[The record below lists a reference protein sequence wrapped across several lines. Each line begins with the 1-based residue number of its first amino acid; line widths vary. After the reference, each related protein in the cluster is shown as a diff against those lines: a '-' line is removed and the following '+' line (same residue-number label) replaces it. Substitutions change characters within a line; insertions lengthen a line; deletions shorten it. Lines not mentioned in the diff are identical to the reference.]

1 MRYGA
6 KTMKKRSVL
15 MMATIAMA
23 ASVPASMA
31 STVKAP
37 GIAGQSAPI
46 AGTVNTAQIFRHSL
60 NIHYGEPIRAVEQ
73 QSVRAFALGTLSQL
87 PVFTRPG
94 GEVIVP
100 LGQVLPVLQ
109 TAPGNFS
116 VVILGKGVKPVSLVG
131 APSAEWVV
139 KETAAGGLAA
149 GRLAAGRLAAGRHPI
164 LEIMPRFAGLKGSI
178 QIVATSPHGYPLTY
192 TVGLVSGTSR
202 FTPVLSFYRV
212 PHDFPQSREVGTRYQ
227 DRQATAP
234 IAHASHAN
242 TPPVNATHADLDWKM
257 QCFTGDCKPVQP
269 ISVVSD
275 IKDRMTYIRLPT
287 GKTPMVLVR
296 NQAGKSLLVG
306 YRMEGH
312 TLAVGAVPY
321 RIDLLTG
328 NWNHLAE
335 IRLTNEAGA

>member
-1 MRYGA
+1 
-6 KTMKKRSVL
+6 
-15 MMATIAMA
+15 
-23 ASVPASMA
+23 
-31 STVKAP
+31 
-37 GIAGQSAPI
+37 
-46 AGTVNTAQIFRHSL
+46 
-60 NIHYGEPIRAVEQ
+60 Q

-131 APSAEWVV
+131 APRAEWVV
-139 KETAAGGLAA
+139 KETAAGG
-149 GRLAAGRLAAGRHPI
+149 LAAGRHPI

-212 PHDFPQSREVGTRYQ
+212 PHVIHQPREVGTRDQ

-296 NQAGKSLLVG
+296 NKSGKSLLVG

-312 TLAVGAVPY
+312 TLAVGAIPY

-335 IRLTNEAGA
+335 ISLTNEAGA

>member
-1 MRYGA
+1 MRDVA
-6 KTMKKRSVL
+6 LTMKKRSVL
-15 MMATIAMA
+15 IMATIAMA
-23 ASVPASMA
+23 ASVPVSMA
-31 STVKAP
+31 STMKAP
-37 GIAGQSAPI
+37 GVAGQSAPI
-46 AGTVNTAQIFRHSL
+46 AGIVNTAQIFQHSM

-149 GRLAAGRLAAGRHPI
+149 GRHPI

-178 QIVATSPHGYPLTY
+178 QIVATSPHGHPLTY
-192 TVGLVSGTSR
+192 TVGLVSGASR

-212 PHDFPQSREVGTRYQ
+212 PHVIPQPREVGTRDQ

-242 TPPVNATHADLDWKM
+242 TPHVNATHADLDWTA
-257 QCFTGDCKPVQP
+257 QCFTGDCKPIQP
-269 ISVVSD
+269 ISVISNQKV
-275 IKDRMTYIRLPT
+275 TYIHLPT
-287 GKTPMVLVR
+287 EKSPMVLVR
-296 NQAGKSLLVG
+296 NKAGKSLLVS

-328 NWNHLAE
+328 NWNQLAE
-335 IRLTNEAGA
+335 IRLTNETGE

>member
-1 MRYGA
+1 MRDVA
-6 KTMKKRSVL
+6 LTMKKRSVL
-15 MMATIAMA
+15 IMATIAMA
-23 ASVPASMA
+23 ASVPVSMA
-31 STVKAP
+31 STMKAP
-37 GIAGQSAPI
+37 GVAGQSAPI
-46 AGTVNTAQIFRHSL
+46 AGIVNTAQIFQHSM

-94 GEVIVP
+94 GEVIVL

-116 VVILGKGVKPVSLVG
+116 VVILGKGVKPVSLAG

-139 KETAAGGLAA
+139 KETVAGG
-149 GRLAAGRLAAGRHPI
+149 LAAGRHPI

-212 PHDFPQSREVGTRYQ
+212 PHVIPENPELMAPEQGQPAKVSMATSGVPTR
-227 DRQATAP
+227 P
-234 IAHASHAN
+234 N
-242 TPPVNATHADLDWKM
+242 TPHVNATHADLDWTA

-269 ISVVSD
+269 ISVVSNQ
-275 IKDRMTYIRLPT
+275 KDKVTYIHLPT

-296 NQAGKSLLVG
+296 NKAGKSLLVN

-335 IRLTNEAGA
+335 IRLTNEAGE

>member
-1 MRYGA
+1 MRDVA
-6 KTMKKRSVL
+6 LTMKKRSVL
-15 MMATIAMA
+15 IMATIAMA
-23 ASVPASMA
+23 ASVPVSMA
-31 STVKAP
+31 STMKAP
-37 GIAGQSAPI
+37 GVAGQSAPI
-46 AGTVNTAQIFRHSL
+46 AGIVNTAQIFQHSL

-116 VVILGKGVKPVSLVG
+116 VVILGKGVKPVSLAG

-139 KETAAGGLAA
+139 KETVAGG
-149 GRLAAGRLAAGRHPI
+149 LAAGRHPI

-212 PHDFPQSREVGTRYQ
+212 PHVIPENPELMAPEQGQPAKVSMATSGVPTR
-227 DRQATAP
+227 P
-234 IAHASHAN
+234 N
-242 TPPVNATHADLDWKM
+242 TPHVNATHADVDWTA
-257 QCFTGDCKPVQP
+257 QCFTGDCKPIQP
-269 ISVVSD
+269 ISVVSNQKATF
-275 IKDRMTYIRLPT
+275 IHLPT

-296 NQAGKSLLVG
+296 NKAGKSLLVS

-335 IRLTNEAGA
+335 IRLTNEAGE

>member
-1 MRYGA
+1 MRDVA
-6 KTMKKRSVL
+6 LTMKKRSVL
-15 MMATIAMA
+15 IMATIAMA
-23 ASVPASMA
+23 AGVPVSMA
-31 STVKAP
+31 STMKAP
-37 GIAGQSAPI
+37 GVAGQSAPI
-46 AGTVNTAQIFRHSL
+46 AGIVNTAQIFQHSL

-116 VVILGKGVKPVSLVG
+116 VVILGKGVKPVSLAG

-139 KETAAGGLAA
+139 KETVAGG
-149 GRLAAGRLAAGRHPI
+149 LAAGRHPI

-212 PHDFPQSREVGTRYQ
+212 PHVIPENPELMAPEQGQPAKVSMATSGVPTR
-227 DRQATAP
+227 P
-234 IAHASHAN
+234 N
-242 TPPVNATHADLDWKM
+242 TPHVNATHADVDWTA
-257 QCFTGDCKPVQP
+257 QCFTGDCKPIQP
-269 ISVVSD
+269 ISVVSNKKATF
-275 IKDRMTYIRLPT
+275 IHLPT

-296 NQAGKSLLVG
+296 NKAGKSLLVS

-335 IRLTNEAGA
+335 IRLTNEAGE

>member
-1 MRYGA
+1 MRDVA
-6 KTMKKRSVL
+6 LTMKKRSVL
-15 MMATIAMA
+15 IMATIAMA
-23 ASVPASMA
+23 AGVPVSMA
-31 STVKAP
+31 STMKAP
-37 GIAGQSAPI
+37 GVAGQSAPI
-46 AGTVNTAQIFRHSL
+46 AGIVNTAQIFQHSL

-116 VVILGKGVKPVSLVG
+116 VVILGKGVKPVSLAG

-139 KETAAGGLAA
+139 KETVAGG
-149 GRLAAGRLAAGRHPI
+149 LAAGRHPI

-212 PHDFPQSREVGTRYQ
+212 PHVIPENPELMAPEQGQPAKVSMATSGVPTR
-227 DRQATAP
+227 P
-234 IAHASHAN
+234 N
-242 TPPVNATHADLDWKM
+242 TPHVNATHADVDWTA
-257 QCFTGDCKPVQP
+257 QCFTGDCKPIQP
-269 ISVVSD
+269 ISVVSNQKATF
-275 IKDRMTYIRLPT
+275 IHLPT

-296 NQAGKSLLVG
+296 NKAGKSLLVS

-312 TLAVGAVPY
+312 MLVVGAVPY
-321 RIDLLTG
+321 RIDLIAGKWNDLT
-328 NWNHLAE
+328 E
-335 IRLTNEAGA
+335 IRLTNEAGE

>member
-1 MRYGA
+1 MRDVA
-6 KTMKKRSVL
+6 LTMKKRSVL
-15 MMATIAMA
+15 IMATIAMA
-23 ASVPASMA
+23 AGVPVSMA
-31 STVKAP
+31 STMKAP
-37 GIAGQSAPI
+37 GVAGQSAPI
-46 AGTVNTAQIFRHSL
+46 AGIVNTAQIFQHSL

-116 VVILGKGVKPVSLVG
+116 VVILGKGVKPVSLAG

-139 KETAAGGLAA
+139 KETVAGG
-149 GRLAAGRLAAGRHPI
+149 LAAGRHPI

-212 PHDFPQSREVGTRYQ
+212 PHVIPENPELMAPEQGQPAKVSMATSGVPTR
-227 DRQATAP
+227 P
-234 IAHASHAN
+234 N
-242 TPPVNATHADLDWKM
+242 TPHVNATHADVDWTA
-257 QCFTGDCKPVQP
+257 QCFTGDCKPIQP
-269 ISVVSD
+269 ISVVSNQKATF
-275 IKDRMTYIRLPT
+275 IHLPT

-296 NQAGKSLLVG
+296 NKAGKSLLVS

-335 IRLTNEAGA
+335 IRLTNEAGE

>member
-1 MRYGA
+1 MR
-6 KTMKKRSVL
+6 TTLSLPKKRTIL
-15 MMATIAMA
+15 ILATIGMVAT
-23 ASVPASMA
+23 VPASIA
-31 STVKAP
+31 STMSPP
-37 GIAGQSAPI
+37 GVAGHSLPI
-46 AGTVNTAQIFRHSL
+46 AETVNTAQIFRHSL
-60 NIHYGEPIRAVEQ
+60 NIHYGEPIADVEQ
-73 QSVRAFALGTLSQL
+73 EAVRSFAAGTLSHL

-116 VVILGKGVKPVSLVG
+116 VVILGKGVQPASLVG

-139 KETAAGGLAA
+139 KETTVGH
-149 GRLAAGRLAAGRHPI
+149 HPV

-192 TVGLVSGTSR
+192 TVGLVSDTAR

-212 PHDFPQSREVGTRYQ
+212 HHVIVQRDVSVSREIAAPEQVNPSVM
-227 DRQATAP
+227 P
-234 IAHASHAN
+234 IAKAARAE
-242 TPPVNATHADLDWKM
+242 PQVNATHADLDWTT
-257 QCFTGDCKPVQP
+257 QCFTGDCKPIQP
-269 ISVVSD
+269 ISVVSNQKTTF
-275 IKDRMTYIRLPT
+275 IHLPT

-296 NQAGKSLLVG
+296 NKAGKSLLVS

-328 NWNHLAE
+328 HWNHLAE
-335 IRLTNEAGA
+335 IRLTNEAGD

>member
-1 MRYGA
+1 
-6 KTMKKRSVL
+6 MKKRSVL
-15 MMATIAMA
+15 VMATIAITV
-23 ASVPASMA
+23 SVPASMA
-31 STVKAP
+31 STVKVP

-60 NIHYGEPIRAVEQ
+60 NIRYGEPIRAVEQ

-131 APSAEWVV
+131 APRAEWVV
-139 KETAAGGLAA
+139 KETAAGG
-149 GRLAAGRLAAGRHPI
+149 LAAGRHPI

-212 PHDFPQSREVGTRYQ
+212 PHVIHQPREVGTRDQ

-296 NQAGKSLLVG
+296 NKSGKSLLVG

-312 TLAVGAVPY
+312 TLAVGAIPY

-335 IRLTNEAGA
+335 ISLTNEAGA

>member
-1 MRYGA
+1 MRDVA
-6 KTMKKRSVL
+6 LTMKKRSVL
-15 MMATIAMA
+15 IMATIAMA
-23 ASVPASMA
+23 ASVPVSMA
-31 STVKAP
+31 STMKAP
-37 GIAGQSAPI
+37 GVAGQSAPI
-46 AGTVNTAQIFRHSL
+46 AGIVNTAQIFQHSM

-116 VVILGKGVKPVSLVG
+116 VVILGKGVKPVSLAG

-139 KETAAGGLAA
+139 KETAAGG
-149 GRLAAGRLAAGRHPI
+149 LAAGRHPI

-212 PHDFPQSREVGTRYQ
+212 PHVIPENPELMAPEQGQPAKVSMATSGVPTR
-227 DRQATAP
+227 P
-234 IAHASHAN
+234 N
-242 TPPVNATHADLDWKM
+242 TPHVNATHADLDWTA
-257 QCFTGDCKPVQP
+257 QCFTGDCKPIRP
-269 ISVVSD
+269 ISVVSNQKTTF
-275 IKDRMTYIRLPT
+275 IHLPT

-296 NQAGKSLLVG
+296 NKAGKSLLVS
-306 YRMEGH
+306 YRMEGT

-335 IRLTNEAGA
+335 IRLTNEAGE

>member
-1 MRYGA
+1 
-6 KTMKKRSVL
+6 
-15 MMATIAMA
+15 
-23 ASVPASMA
+23 
-31 STVKAP
+31 
-37 GIAGQSAPI
+37 
-46 AGTVNTAQIFRHSL
+46 
-60 NIHYGEPIRAVEQ
+60 Q

-116 VVILGKGVKPVSLVG
+116 VVILGKGVKPVSLAG

-139 KETAAGGLAA
+139 KETVAGG
-149 GRLAAGRLAAGRHPI
+149 LAAGRHPI

-178 QIVATSPHGYPLTY
+178 QIVATSPHGYPLMY

-212 PHDFPQSREVGTRYQ
+212 PHVIPENPELMAPEQGQPAKVSMATSGVPTR
-227 DRQATAP
+227 P
-234 IAHASHAN
+234 N
-242 TPPVNATHADLDWKM
+242 TPHVNATHADLDWTA
-257 QCFTGDCKPVQP
+257 QCFTGDCKPIQP
-269 ISVVSD
+269 ISVVSNQKATF
-275 IKDRMTYIRLPT
+275 IHLPT

-296 NQAGKSLLVG
+296 NKAGKSLLVS

-312 TLAVGAVPY
+312 TLAVGAAPY

-335 IRLTNEAGA
+335 IRLTNEAGE

>member
-1 MRYGA
+1 MRDVA
-6 KTMKKRSVL
+6 LTMKKRSVL
-15 MMATIAMA
+15 IMATIAMA
-23 ASVPASMA
+23 ASVPVSMA
-31 STVKAP
+31 STMKAP
-37 GIAGQSAPI
+37 GVAGQSAPI
-46 AGTVNTAQIFRHSL
+46 AGIVNTAQIFQHSM

-116 VVILGKGVKPVSLVG
+116 VVILGKGVKPVSLAG

-139 KETAAGGLAA
+139 KETVAGG
-149 GRLAAGRLAAGRHPI
+149 LAAGRHPI

-212 PHDFPQSREVGTRYQ
+212 PHVIPENPELMAPEQGQPAKVSMATSGVPTR
-227 DRQATAP
+227 P
-234 IAHASHAN
+234 N
-242 TPPVNATHADLDWKM
+242 TPHVNATHADVDWTA
-257 QCFTGDCKPVQP
+257 QCFTGDCKPIQP
-269 ISVVSD
+269 ISVVSNQKATF
-275 IKDRMTYIRLPT
+275 IHLPT

-296 NQAGKSLLVG
+296 NKAGKSLLVS

-335 IRLTNEAGA
+335 IRLTNEAGE

>member
-1 MRYGA
+1 MCKAALNGSR
-6 KTMKKRSVL
+6 KKPAVL
-15 MMATIAMA
+15 ILAAVAMA
-23 ASVPASMA
+23 AGVPASIA
-31 STVKAP
+31 STVRAP
-37 GIAGQSAPI
+37 GVAGQSSPI

-139 KETAAGGLAA
+139 KETAAG
-149 GRLAAGRLAAGRHPI
+149 RHPI

-192 TVGLVSGTSR
+192 TVGLVSGASR

-212 PHDFPQSREVGTRYQ
+212 PHVIPENPELMAPEQGQPAKVSMATSGVPTR
-227 DRQATAP
+227 P
-234 IAHASHAN
+234 N
-242 TPPVNATHADLDWKM
+242 TPHVNATHADLDWKM
-257 QCFTGDCKPVQP
+257 QCFTGDCKPIQP
-269 ISVVSD
+269 ISVISNQ
-275 IKDRMTYIRLPT
+275 KDKVTYIHLPT
-287 GKTPMVLVR
+287 EKSPMVLVR
-296 NQAGKSLLVG
+296 NKAGKSLLVS

-335 IRLTNEAGA
+335 IRLTNEAGE

>member
-1 MRYGA
+1 MRYVVL
-6 KTMKKRSVL
+6 TMKKHSVL
-15 MMATIAMA
+15 IMATIAMA

-31 STVKAP
+31 STVKVP

-46 AGTVNTAQIFRHSL
+46 AGTVNTAQIFQHSM

-116 VVILGKGVKPVSLVG
+116 VVILGKGVKPVSLAG

-139 KETAAGGLAA
+139 KET
-149 GRLAAGRLAAGRHPI
+149 AAGRHPI

-212 PHDFPQSREVGTRYQ
+212 SHVIPQPREAVTRDQ
-227 DRQATAP
+227 DKQATAL
-234 IAHASHAN
+234 IIKASHAN
-242 TPPVNATHADLDWKM
+242 TPHVNATHADLDWTA
-257 QCFTGDCKPVQP
+257 QCFTGDCKPIRP
-269 ISVVSD
+269 ISVVSNQKATF
-275 IKDRMTYIRLPT
+275 IHLPT

-296 NQAGKSLLVG
+296 NKAGKSLLVS
-306 YRMEGH
+306 YRMEGT

-335 IRLTNEAGA
+335 IRLTNEAGE

>member
-1 MRYGA
+1 MRDVA
-6 KTMKKRSVL
+6 LTMKKRSVL
-15 MMATIAMA
+15 IMATIAMA
-23 ASVPASMA
+23 ASVPVSMA
-31 STVKAP
+31 STMKAP
-37 GIAGQSAPI
+37 GVAGQSAPI
-46 AGTVNTAQIFRHSL
+46 AGIVNTAQIFQHSM

-149 GRLAAGRLAAGRHPI
+149 GRHPI

-212 PHDFPQSREVGTRYQ
+212 PHVIPENPELMAPEQGQPAKVSMATSGVPTR
-227 DRQATAP
+227 P
-234 IAHASHAN
+234 N
-242 TPPVNATHADLDWKM
+242 TPHVNATHADLDWTA
-257 QCFTGDCKPVQP
+257 QCFTGDCKPIQP
-269 ISVVSD
+269 ISVVSNQKATF
-275 IKDRMTYIRLPT
+275 IHLPT

-296 NQAGKSLLVG
+296 NKAGKSLLVS

-335 IRLTNEAGA
+335 IRLTNEAGE

>member
-1 MRYGA
+1 MRDVA
-6 KTMKKRSVL
+6 LTMKKRSVL
-15 MMATIAMA
+15 IMATIAMA
-23 ASVPASMA
+23 ASVPVSMA
-31 STVKAP
+31 STMKAP
-37 GIAGQSAPI
+37 GVAGQSAPI
-46 AGTVNTAQIFRHSL
+46 AGIVNTAQIFQHSM

-116 VVILGKGVKPVSLVG
+116 VVILGKGVKPVSLAG

-139 KETAAGGLAA
+139 KETAAGG
-149 GRLAAGRLAAGRHPI
+149 LAAGRHPI

-212 PHDFPQSREVGTRYQ
+212 PHVIPENPELMAPEQGQPAKVSMATSGVPTR
-227 DRQATAP
+227 P
-234 IAHASHAN
+234 N
-242 TPPVNATHADLDWKM
+242 TPHVNATHADLDWTA
-257 QCFTGDCKPVQP
+257 QCFTGDCKPIQP
-269 ISVVSD
+269 ISVVSNQKATF
-275 IKDRMTYIRLPT
+275 IHLPT

-296 NQAGKSLLVG
+296 NKAGKSLLVS

-335 IRLTNEAGA
+335 IRLTNEAGE

>member
-1 MRYGA
+1 MRDVA
-6 KTMKKRSVL
+6 LTMKKRSVL
-15 MMATIAMA
+15 IMATIAMA
-23 ASVPASMA
+23 AGVPVSMA
-31 STVKAP
+31 STMKAP
-37 GIAGQSAPI
+37 GVAGQSAPI
-46 AGTVNTAQIFRHSL
+46 AGIVNTAQIFQHSL

-116 VVILGKGVKPVSLVG
+116 VVILGKGVKPVSLAG

-139 KETAAGGLAA
+139 KETVAGG
-149 GRLAAGRLAAGRHPI
+149 LAAGRHPI

-178 QIVATSPHGYPLTY
+178 QIVATSPHGYPLMY

-212 PHDFPQSREVGTRYQ
+212 PHVIPENPELMAPEQGQPAKVSMATSGVPTR
-227 DRQATAP
+227 P
-234 IAHASHAN
+234 N
-242 TPPVNATHADLDWKM
+242 TPHVNATHADVDWTA
-257 QCFTGDCKPVQP
+257 QCFTGDCKPIQP
-269 ISVVSD
+269 ISVVSNQKATF
-275 IKDRMTYIRLPT
+275 IHLPT

-296 NQAGKSLLVG
+296 NKAGKSLLVS

-335 IRLTNEAGA
+335 IRLTNEAGE

>member
-1 MRYGA
+1 MRDVA
-6 KTMKKRSVL
+6 LTMKKRSVL
-15 MMATIAMA
+15 IMATIAMA
-23 ASVPASMA
+23 AGVPVSMA
-31 STVKAP
+31 STMKAP
-37 GIAGQSAPI
+37 GVAGQSAPI
-46 AGTVNTAQIFRHSL
+46 AGIVNTAQIFQHSL
-60 NIHYGEPIRAVEQ
+60 NIHYGEPIWAVEQ

-116 VVILGKGVKPVSLVG
+116 VVILGKGVKPVSLAG

-139 KETAAGGLAA
+139 KETVAGG
-149 GRLAAGRLAAGRHPI
+149 LAAGRHPI

-212 PHDFPQSREVGTRYQ
+212 PHVIPENPELMAPEQGQPAKVSMATSGVPTR
-227 DRQATAP
+227 P
-234 IAHASHAN
+234 N
-242 TPPVNATHADLDWKM
+242 TPHVNATHADVDWTA
-257 QCFTGDCKPVQP
+257 QCFTGDCKPIQP
-269 ISVVSD
+269 ISVVSNQKATF
-275 IKDRMTYIRLPT
+275 IHLPT

-296 NQAGKSLLVG
+296 NKAGKSLLVS

-335 IRLTNEAGA
+335 IRLTNEAGE

>member
-1 MRYGA
+1 MRDVA
-6 KTMKKRSVL
+6 LTMKKRSVL
-15 MMATIAMA
+15 IMATIAMA

-37 GIAGQSAPI
+37 EVAGQSSPI
-46 AGTVNTAQIFRHSL
+46 AGIVNTAQIFRHSM
-60 NIHYGEPIRAVEQ
+60 NIHYGEPIQAVEQ

-116 VVILGKGVKPVSLVG
+116 VVILGKGVQPVSLVG
-131 APSAEWVV
+131 APRAEWVV

-149 GRLAAGRLAAGRHPI
+149 GRLAAGRLAASRYPI

-212 PHDFPQSREVGTRYQ
+212 PHDLPQSREVGTRYQ

-296 NQAGKSLLVG
+296 NKSGKSLLVG

-312 TLAVGAVPY
+312 TLAVGAIPY

-328 NWNHLAE
+328 HWSHLAE

>member
-6 KTMKKRSVL
+6 KTMRKRSAL
-15 MMATIAMA
+15 MMAAIAMA
-23 ASVPASMA
+23 AGVPASMA

-37 GIAGQSAPI
+37 GVAGQSSPI
-46 AGTVNTAQIFRHSL
+46 AGIVNTAQIFRHSL

-149 GRLAAGRLAAGRHPI
+149 GRHPI

-192 TVGLVSGTSR
+192 TVGLVSGASR

-212 PHDFPQSREVGTRYQ
+212 PHVIPQPREVGTRDQ

-234 IAHASHAN
+234 IANASHAN
-242 TPPVNATHADLDWKM
+242 IPHVNATHADLDWKM
-257 QCFTGDCKPVQP
+257 QCFTGDCKPIQP

-287 GKTPMVLVR
+287 RKTPMVLAR
-296 NQAGKSLLVG
+296 NKAGKSLMVS
-306 YRMEGH
+306 YSMEGH

-328 NWNHLAE
+328 NWNYLAE
-335 IRLTNEAGA
+335 IRLTNEAGE

>member
-1 MRYGA
+1 MRDVA
-6 KTMKKRSVL
+6 LTMKKRSVL
-15 MMATIAMA
+15 IMATIAMA
-23 ASVPASMA
+23 AGVPVSMA
-31 STVKAP
+31 STMKAP
-37 GIAGQSAPI
+37 GVAGQSAPI
-46 AGTVNTAQIFRHSL
+46 AGIVNTAQIFQHSM

-116 VVILGKGVKPVSLVG
+116 VVILGKGVKPVSLAG

-139 KETAAGGLAA
+139 KETVAGG
-149 GRLAAGRLAAGRHPI
+149 LAAGRHPI

-212 PHDFPQSREVGTRYQ
+212 PHVIPENPELMAPEQGQPAKVSMATSGVPTR
-227 DRQATAP
+227 P
-234 IAHASHAN
+234 N
-242 TPPVNATHADLDWKM
+242 TPHVNATHADVDWTA
-257 QCFTGDCKPVQP
+257 QCFTGDCKPIQP
-269 ISVVSD
+269 ISVVSNQKATF
-275 IKDRMTYIRLPT
+275 IHLPT

-296 NQAGKSLLVG
+296 NKAGKSLLVS

-335 IRLTNEAGA
+335 IRLTNEAGE

>member
-1 MRYGA
+1 MRDVA
-6 KTMKKRSVL
+6 LTMKKRSVL
-15 MMATIAMA
+15 IMATIAMA
-23 ASVPASMA
+23 ASVPVSMA
-31 STVKAP
+31 STMKAP
-37 GIAGQSAPI
+37 GVAGQSAPI
-46 AGTVNTAQIFRHSL
+46 AGIVNTAQIFQHSL

-109 TAPGNFS
+109 TSPGNFS
-116 VVILGKGVKPVSLVG
+116 VVILGKGVKPVSLAG

-139 KETAAGGLAA
+139 KETVAGG
-149 GRLAAGRLAAGRHPI
+149 LAAGRHPI

-212 PHDFPQSREVGTRYQ
+212 PHVIPENPELMAPEQGQPAKVSMATSGVPTR
-227 DRQATAP
+227 P
-234 IAHASHAN
+234 N
-242 TPPVNATHADLDWKM
+242 TPHVNATHADVDWTA
-257 QCFTGDCKPVQP
+257 QCFTGDCKPIQP
-269 ISVVSD
+269 ISVVSNQKATF
-275 IKDRMTYIRLPT
+275 IHLPT

-296 NQAGKSLLVG
+296 NKAGKSLLVS

-335 IRLTNEAGA
+335 IRLTNEAGE

>member
-1 MRYGA
+1 MRDVA
-6 KTMKKRSVL
+6 LTMKKRSVL
-15 MMATIAMA
+15 IMATIAMA
-23 ASVPASMA
+23 AGVPVSMA
-31 STVKAP
+31 STMKAP
-37 GIAGQSAPI
+37 GVAGQSAPI
-46 AGTVNTAQIFRHSL
+46 AGIVNTAQIFRHSL

-139 KETAAGGLAA
+139 KETAAGV
-149 GRLAAGRLAAGRHPI
+149 LAAGRHPI

-192 TVGLVSGTSR
+192 TVGLVSGASR

-212 PHDFPQSREVGTRYQ
+212 PHVIPKPWEAVTRDQ

-234 IAHASHAN
+234 IANAPHPN
-242 TPPVNATHADLDWKM
+242 TLHVNATHADLDWKM
-257 QCFTGDCKPVQP
+257 QCFTGDCKPIQP
-269 ISVVSD
+269 ISVVSNQ
-275 IKDRMTYIRLPT
+275 KDKVTYIHLPT

-296 NQAGKSLLVG
+296 NKAGKSLLVS

-312 TLAVGAVPY
+312 TLAVGAIPY

-335 IRLTNEAGA
+335 IRLTNEAGE

>member
-15 MMATIAMA
+15 VMATIAMA

-31 STVKAP
+31 STVKVP
-37 GIAGQSAPI
+37 GVAGQSAPI
-46 AGTVNTAQIFRHSL
+46 AETVNTAQIFRHSL

-131 APSAEWVV
+131 APRAEWVV
-139 KETAAGGLAA
+139 KET
-149 GRLAAGRLAAGRHPI
+149 AAGRHPI

-212 PHDFPQSREVGTRYQ
+212 PHDLPQSRDAGTRNQY
-227 DRQATAP
+227 RQATV
-234 IAHASHAN
+234 IAHAAHAN
-242 TPPVNATHADLDWKM
+242 APHVNATHADLDWKM

-287 GKTPMVLVR
+287 GKPPMVLVR

>member
-1 MRYGA
+1 MRYVA
-6 KTMKKRSVL
+6 LTIKKRSVL
-15 MMATIAMA
+15 IMATIAMA
-23 ASVPASMA
+23 AGVPASMA

-37 GIAGQSAPI
+37 GVAGQSAPI
-46 AGTVNTAQIFRHSL
+46 AGIVNTAQIFRHSL

-139 KETAAGGLAA
+139 KETAVGG
-149 GRLAAGRLAAGRHPI
+149 LAAGRHPI

-212 PHDFPQSREVGTRYQ
+212 PHVIPQPREVVTRDQ
-227 DRQATAP
+227 DKQATAP
-234 IAHASHAN
+234 IAN
-242 TPPVNATHADLDWKM
+242 TPHVNATHADLDWKM

-269 ISVVSD
+269 ISVVSNQ
-275 IKDRMTYIRLPT
+275 KDKVTYIHLPT

-296 NQAGKSLLVG
+296 NKAGKSLLVG
-306 YRMEGH
+306 YRIEGH

-335 IRLTNEAGA
+335 IRLTNEAGE

>member
-1 MRYGA
+1 MRDVA
-6 KTMKKRSVL
+6 LTMKKRSVL
-15 MMATIAMA
+15 IMATIAMA
-23 ASVPASMA
+23 ASVPVSMA
-31 STVKAP
+31 STMKAP
-37 GIAGQSAPI
+37 GVAGQSAPI
-46 AGTVNTAQIFRHSL
+46 AWIVNTAQIFQHSM

-116 VVILGKGVKPVSLVG
+116 VVILGKGVKPVSLAG

-139 KETAAGGLAA
+139 KETAAGG
-149 GRLAAGRLAAGRHPI
+149 LAAGRHPI

-212 PHDFPQSREVGTRYQ
+212 PHVIPENPELMAPEQGQPAKVSMATSGVPTR
-227 DRQATAP
+227 P
-234 IAHASHAN
+234 N
-242 TPPVNATHADLDWKM
+242 TPHVNATHADLDWTA
-257 QCFTGDCKPVQP
+257 QCFTGDCKPIQP
-269 ISVVSD
+269 ISVVSNQKATF
-275 IKDRMTYIRLPT
+275 IHLPT

-296 NQAGKSLLVG
+296 NKAGKSLLVS
-306 YRMEGH
+306 YRMQGY

-321 RIDLLTG
+321 CIDLLTG

-335 IRLTNEAGA
+335 IRLTNEAGE

>member
-1 MRYGA
+1 MRDVA
-6 KTMKKRSVL
+6 LTMKKHSVL
-15 MMATIAMA
+15 IMATIAMA

-31 STVKAP
+31 STVKVP

-46 AGTVNTAQIFRHSL
+46 AGTVNTAQIFQHSM

-116 VVILGKGVKPVSLVG
+116 VVILGKGVKPVSLAG

-139 KETAAGGLAA
+139 KETAAGG
-149 GRLAAGRLAAGRHPI
+149 LAAGRLAAGRHPI

-212 PHDFPQSREVGTRYQ
+212 PHVIPENPELMAPEQGQPAKVSMATSGVPTR
-227 DRQATAP
+227 P
-234 IAHASHAN
+234 N
-242 TPPVNATHADLDWKM
+242 TPHVNATHADLDWTA
-257 QCFTGDCKPVQP
+257 QCFTGDCKPIQP
-269 ISVVSD
+269 ISVVSNQKATF
-275 IKDRMTYIRLPT
+275 IHLPT

-296 NQAGKSLLVG
+296 NKAGKSLLVS

-335 IRLTNEAGA
+335 IRLTNEAGE